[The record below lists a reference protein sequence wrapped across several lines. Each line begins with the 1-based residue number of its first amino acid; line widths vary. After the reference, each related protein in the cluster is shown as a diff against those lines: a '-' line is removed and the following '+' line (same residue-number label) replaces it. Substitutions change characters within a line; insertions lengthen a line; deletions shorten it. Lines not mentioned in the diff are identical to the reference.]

1 MKKKTLRGELLIWTF
16 IAGIVPFIVGSLYI
30 EKTVSKQVRED
41 FGAYAQSVVSKVHTR
56 INEGAIKPAYEAVT
70 LLAVD
75 ENTAK
80 LADSIGN
87 QQIDNLNNKN
97 NDIYDGFIKYTNIFS
112 QIKGLA
118 IGTEQGGYFEYPDY
132 FTQLGYDPR
141 TRPWYQAALQK
152 RGKALLTDP
161 YIMHTTGEMV
171 VAVAHTVER
180 QGRTLGVVVTG
191 WNLMEF
197 QREIEELKIGL
208 SGYVMVL
215 NENNK
220 IIVSPRHKEWLMHT
234 PEEVGLP
241 VEILSTENGK
251 IHQVNLEGKK
261 QLICIDTSEES
272 GWRVVAVMEEEELHK
287 KVSAILFPVLLT
299 YFATLVSILG
309 FIFVVTQ
316 RYVVGPIRSLQGGAA
331 AIADGDLTARVKNQ
345 EHEEFGILA
354 TAFNHMAG
362 ALQDSFAKIQ
372 EQNVMLYKREKE
384 FQTLVE
390 NAQDI
395 ILRIDRQGRIT
406 YINPVFSLYSSQPV
420 EALFGQNFKALGM
433 PELFQNKVEAMLQMD
448 KSGFQEQ
455 VLEFGFTA
463 QKGCVYWLQAHIIPE
478 FYDRQQPDTILSVIR
493 NITQQREMEKQIAR
507 LDKLSLVGE
516 MAAGLAHEVRNP
528 MTTVRGFLQM
538 LARKHPDSPNI
549 AYYDIMIAELDRTDA
564 IIKEYLSLAKNKAI
578 HRAPANLNDI
588 IRAIAPLMQADATIH
603 NKEVRLQL
611 GEIPDLLLDKQEIHQ
626 LLLNMVRNGLEAMP
640 EKGAV
645 CIKTYREEMEVVLS
659 VADQGTGI
667 KKEVLEHLGIPF
679 HTTKDNGIGLGLA
692 VCYSIAAR
700 HHARIHVESTS
711 QGTSFFICFPIGA

>member
-1 MKKKTLRGELLIWTF
+1 MKKKTLRGELLVWTF
-16 IAGIVPFIVGSLYI
+16 IAGIVPFIIGSLYI

-75 ENTAK
+75 ENTIK
-80 LADSIGN
+80 LADTIGN
-87 QQIDNLNNKN
+87 QQIDSLKNKN
-97 NDIYDGFIKYTNIFS
+97 NDIYEGFIKYTNIFS

-132 FTQLGYDPR
+132 FTQLGYNPR
-141 TRPWYQAALQK
+141 TRPWYQAALQN

-171 VAVAHTVER
+171 VAVAHTVEQ
-180 QGRTLGVVVTG
+180 QGRAVGVVVTG

-220 IIVSPRHKEWLMHT
+220 IIVSPRHKDWLMHT
-234 PEEVGLP
+234 PEEVDLP
-241 VEILSTENGK
+241 AEILSTENGK
-251 IHQVNLEGKK
+251 IQQVILEGKK

-309 FIFVVTQ
+309 FIFMVSQ
-316 RYVVGPIRSLQGGAA
+316 RYVVGPIRSLQEGAA
-331 AIADGDLTARVKNQ
+331 TIAAGDLTARVKNQ
-345 EHEEFGILA
+345 EHDEFGILA

-362 ALQDSFAKIQ
+362 TLQDSFAKIQ

-395 ILRIDRQGRIT
+395 ILRIDRQGLIT
-406 YINPVFSLYSSQPV
+406 YINPVFGLYSSAPV
-420 EALFGQNFKALGM
+420 EELFGRHFRILGM
-433 PELFQNKVEAMLQMD
+433 PDVFQQKVEAVLGMD
-448 KSGFQEQ
+448 KAVFREQ
-455 VLEFGFTA
+455 VMEFEFTA
-463 QKGCVYWLQAHIIPE
+463 PGGRVYWLQAHIIPE

-493 NITQQREMEKQIAR
+493 NITQQREMEKQIVR
-507 LDKLSLVGE
+507 LDKLGLVGE

-538 LARKHPDSPNI
+538 LARKNPDSPNI
-549 AYYDIMIAELDRTDA
+549 AYYDIMIAELDRTDG

-578 HRAPANLNDI
+578 HRTPANLNDI

-640 EKGAV
+640 EKGTV
-645 CIKTYREEMEVVLS
+645 WIKTYREGMEVVLS
-659 VADQGTGI
+659 VVDQGTGI

-700 HHARIHVESTS
+700 HYAKIHVESTS
-711 QGTSFFICFPIGA
+711 QGTSFFICFPIEV

>member
-16 IAGIVPFIVGSLYI
+16 IAGIVPFIIGSLYI

-56 INEGAIKPAYEAVT
+56 INDGAIKPAFEAVT
-70 LLAVD
+70 LLGTD
-75 ENTAK
+75 NTVVKMVGDIGSRQITVSDK
-80 LADSIGN
+80 LDHNFS
-87 QQIDNLNNKN
+87 
-97 NDIYDGFIKYTNIFS
+97 KYARIFS
-112 QIKGLA
+112 EMMGIGL
-118 IGTEQGGYFEYPDY
+118 GTEQGGYFEYPSY
-132 FTQLGYDPR
+132 FTEPGYDPR
-141 TRPWYQAALQK
+141 TRPWYQEAMKHNGAY
-152 RGKALLTDP
+152 LTDP

-171 VAVAHTVER
+171 MSVAKVVEKD
-180 QGRTLGVVVTG
+180 GVPIGVVVAG
-191 WNLMEF
+191 WNLI
-197 QREIEELKIGL
+197 EIQKEVEELKIGL

-215 NENNK
+215 NNNNK
-220 IIVSPRHKEWLMHT
+220 IIVSPRNKDWLMKT
-234 PEEVGLP
+234 PDELGLP
-241 VEILSTENGK
+241 AILSNEANGNIQK
-251 IHQVNLEGKK
+251 VTLEGKP
-261 QLICIDTSEES
+261 QLICVNKSEES
-272 GWRVVAVMEEEELHK
+272 GWKVIAVMEEEELHK
-287 KVSAILFPVLLT
+287 KVSAIVFPVLLT

-309 FIFVVTQ
+309 FIFIVTQ
-316 RYVVGPIRSLQGGAA
+316 RYVVGPIRSLQEGAA
-331 AIADGDLTARVKNQ
+331 AIADGNLTARVKNQ
-345 EHEEFGILA
+345 EHDEFGILA

-406 YINPVFSLYSSQPV
+406 YINPVFGLYSSQPV
-420 EALFGQNFKALGM
+420 EALFGQNFKILGM
-433 PELFQNKVEAMLQMD
+433 PELFQKKVEAMLQLD
-448 KSGFQEQ
+448 KPGIQEQ
-455 VLEFGFTA
+455 VVEFGFTA
-463 QKGCVYWLQAHIIPE
+463 RAGSVYWLQAHIIPE

-538 LARKHPDSPNI
+538 LARKNPDSPNL
-549 AYYDIMIAELDRTDA
+549 AYYDIMIAELDRTDG

-603 NKEVRLQL
+603 NKEVCLQL
-611 GEIPDLLLDKQEIHQ
+611 EEIPDLLLDKQEIHQ

-640 EKGAV
+640 EKGTV
-645 CIKTYREEMEVVLS
+645 CIKTYREGMDVVLS

-700 HHARIHVESTS
+700 HQAQIRVESS
-711 QGTSFFICFPIGA
+711 NQGTEFFVRFPVLV

>member
-16 IAGIVPFIVGSLYI
+16 IAGIVPFIIGSLYI
-30 EKTVSKQVRED
+30 EKTVSQQVRED

-56 INEGAIKPAYEAVT
+56 INDGAIKPAFEAVT
-70 LLAVD
+70 LLGTD
-75 ENTAK
+75 NTVVKMVGDIGSRQITVSDK
-80 LADSIGN
+80 LDHNFS
-87 QQIDNLNNKN
+87 
-97 NDIYDGFIKYTNIFS
+97 KYTRIFS
-112 QIKGLA
+112 EMMGIGL
-118 IGTEQGGYFEYPDY
+118 GTEQGGYFEYPSY
-132 FTQLGYDPR
+132 FTQPGYDPR
-141 TRPWYQAALQK
+141 TRPWYQEAMKHNGAY
-152 RGKALLTDP
+152 LTDP

-171 VAVAHTVER
+171 MSVAKVVEKN
-180 QGRTLGVVVTG
+180 GVPIGVVVAG
-191 WNLMEF
+191 WNLI
-197 QREIEELKIGL
+197 EIQKEVEELKIGL

-215 NENNK
+215 NNNNK
-220 IIVSPRHKEWLMHT
+220 IIVSPRNKDWLMKT
-234 PEEVGLP
+234 PDELGLP
-241 VEILSTENGK
+241 AVFANGANGNIQK
-251 IHQVNLEGKK
+251 VNLEGKP
-261 QLICIDTSEES
+261 QLICVNKSEES
-272 GWRVVAVMEEEELHK
+272 GWKVIAVMEEEELHK
-287 KVSAILFPVLLT
+287 KVSAIVFPVLLT

-309 FIFVVTQ
+309 FIFIVTQ
-316 RYVVGPIRSLQGGAA
+316 RYVVGPIRSLQEGAA
-331 AIADGDLTARVKNQ
+331 AIADGDLTVRVKNQ
-345 EHEEFGILA
+345 EHAEFGILA

-395 ILRIDRQGRIT
+395 ILRIDRQGLIT
-406 YINPVFSLYSSQPV
+406 YINPVFGLYSSQPV
-420 EALFGQNFKALGM
+420 EALFGQNFKILGM
-433 PELFQNKVEAMLQMD
+433 PELFQKKVEAMLQLD
-448 KSGFQEQ
+448 KSDFQEQ
-455 VLEFGFTA
+455 VVEFEFAAPG
-463 QKGCVYWLQAHIIPE
+463 GRMYWLQAHIIPE

-493 NITQQREMEKQIAR
+493 NITQQREMEKQIVR

-549 AYYDIMIAELDRTDA
+549 AYYDIMIAELDRTDG

-603 NKEVRLQL
+603 NKEVRFEL

-640 EKGAV
+640 EKGTV
-645 CIKTYREEMEVVLS
+645 CIKTYREGMEVVLS

-700 HHARIHVESTS
+700 HQAQIRVESS
-711 QGTSFFICFPIGA
+711 NQGTEFFVRFPVLV